1 VSLVKLKFI
10 SVAFAGVDHV
20 DSNSCQNKH
29 IPIKNAAG
37 YANTAVAELVIGLML
52 SLARKIPHNNQQI
65 RCNGATNTGIELKNR
80 TLGIVGYGAIGKEV
94 HRLAN
99 AFKMDVIILDKNA
112 EIGSKGSLVDVFAHA
127 DFISLHVP
135 LTNLT
140 KNMINMSLLKLMKK
154 SAFLINCA
162 RGPVVNSEDLIMALN
177 HGMLAGAALDCFE
190 SEPPLNPNL
199 QLLNNDKIIATPHIG
214 FNTQEALLSKG
225 MMVIENIKEFLKNNK

>member
-1 VSLVKLKFI
+1 
-10 SVAFAGVDHV
+10 
-20 DSNSCQNKH
+20 
-29 IPIKNAAG
+29 
-37 YANTAVAELVIGLML
+37 
-52 SLARKIPHNNQQI
+52 
-65 RCNGATNTGIELKNR
+65 
-80 TLGIVGYGAIGKEV
+80 
-94 HRLAN
+94 
-99 AFKMDVIILDKNA
+99 
-112 EIGSKGSLVDVFAHA
+112 
-127 DFISLHVP
+127 
-135 LTNLT
+135 
-140 KNMINMSLLKLMKK
+140 MSLLKLMKK